1 MIEKKLN
8 EKIEDT
14 VASAL
19 EQDAKFESVDLVE
32 NEQPQVIATDPQFS
46 ETVMQPEADPPSA
59 DVDGMKV
66 AGLGTKILK
75 GLAERTAEAETRVVS
90 PIPDEPVQE
99 IGGSLIIRE
108 DQANVDEINRA
119 LGGDYTKGLNLPNI
133 DNIGLDEIDGASYL
147 QNLKNINEELFEAAR
162 RGTLNIDS
170 IMQLAES
177 KDLSLVVHDW
187 SKRSPGEAASSEDL
201 VAGILALDAIMRDT
215 AKAWDAAGQLPAGPE
230 RDAATTRAMQ
240 LMNLEAQVAANISG
254 ATSEAGRAL
263 YTARTLQQSGL
274 PNASERVTQLYG
286 LENAQDVEHLGRLY
300 MALPSP
306 NQKAQLVKKGLVARG
321 IDAVI
326 EIWINSILTSPVTH
340 MVNIAGN
347 ASFMGLRVL
356 ETMGASGVGRVRSAI
371 TGNADRVRMRE
382 GLAQLNAIQQGWL
395 DALLVAGRTAFTE
408 EPSDFVTKIDV
419 RNRRAIGTT
428 GDPRVVLQEIRDGN
442 YVAAAINTFGIS
454 QRMGGRALLA
464 EDEFFKGIGYRM
476 TLHQRAELDA
486 ATAYDE
492 ALNAGKTAEEAREIY
507 ANRKAEILINPPM
520 DIAVDAKEAARVMT
534 FQGDMDGML
543 GDLQGAMAHPIIK
556 LFVPFFKTPSNVMR
570 EAFIRTP
577 LGLAA
582 PSVRKA
588 LKAGGR
594 EADMAISRIAT
605 GSAIMYSFA
614 ALSMGL
620 YGEDN
625 ETIVLGAGPTD
636 PQARAAMQRMGM
648 QPYSINIKQEDG
660 TYTSITYSRFDP
672 VSGVLAMAAD
682 YAYYAQYEEDADKAE
697 AVAAAAVLSI
707 SEYAMQMPFL
717 QGVQEL
723 GAAMMNPDP
732 KVRSEQLT
740 KLFAEKASSAGLSV
754 LPTVSSFS
762 AGIERIQ
769 DPAARSTDLPPGKV
783 PFTNMD
789 ITDAPTW
796 AKGFYTA
803 LQKAKARN
811 PFFNEELPKD
821 LNEWGEVRMQGTGA
835 GWEFWSPVRIVDT
848 KYSAVD
854 QEMMD
859 LGDGISRTPRKI
871 NGVELNR
878 DQRLRWITLT
888 NQMDAMGRMPGDAD
902 YDSTTTLLPIL
913 NEMIFSEEY
922 QSLPDKTEKMRA
934 IRDEVADARSRAK
947 NRLRQEFLDLDEK
960 IKAVD

>member
-8 EKIEDT
+8 DKIEDT
-14 VASAL
+14 VVSAL
-19 EQDAKFESVDLVE
+19 EQEATFESVDPVE
-32 NEQPQVIATDPQFS
+32 NEQPQVIATDPQVS
-46 ETVMQPEADPPSA
+46 ESVMQPEADPPSA
-59 DVDGMKV
+59 DVDGMQV

-75 GLAERTAEAETRVVS
+75 GLAERTAEAEKKVVS
-90 PIPDEPVQE
+90 PIPDEPVQD
-99 IGGSLIIRE
+99 IGGQLVIRE
-108 DQANVDEINRA
+108 DQTNVDEINRA
-119 LGGDYTKGLNLPNI
+119 LGGDYVKGLNLPNI
-133 DNIGLDEIDGASYL
+133 EGMGLDEIDGASYL
-147 QNLKNINEELFEAAR
+147 QNLKNLNAELFESAR
-162 RGTLNIDS
+162 RGTLNIDA
-170 IMQLAES
+170 IVNLAES
-177 KDLSLVVHDW
+177 KDLDLVVHQW
-187 SKRSPGEAASSEDL
+187 SKRNPGEAASSEDL
-201 VAGILALDAIMRDT
+201 VAGIIGLDAIMRDT
-215 AKAWDAAGQLPAGPE
+215 AKAWDAAAQLPAGPE

-240 LMNLEAQVAANISG
+240 LMNLEAQIAANISG

-274 PNASERVTQLYG
+274 PNASERMTQLYG

-306 NQKAQLVKKGLVARG
+306 NQKAQFVQKGLVARG
-321 IDAVI
+321 TDAVI

-356 ETMGASGVGRVRSAI
+356 ETMGAAGVGRIRSAV
-371 TGNADRVRMRE
+371 TGNAERVRMRE
-382 GLAQLNAIQQGWL
+382 ALAQLSGIQQGWL
-395 DALLVAGRTAFTE
+395 DALLVAGRTGFTE
-408 EPSDFVTKIDV
+408 EPTDFVSKIDV

-442 YVAAAINTFGIS
+442 YVAAAVNTFGIT

-476 TLHQRAELDA
+476 TLHQRAEIDA

-492 ALNAGKTAEEAREIY
+492 ALNGGKTVEEAREIY
-507 ANRKAEILINPPM
+507 ANRKADILMNPPM

-534 FQGDMDGML
+534 FQGDLDGTL
-543 GDLQGAMAHPIIK
+543 GKLQGAMTHPIVK
-556 LFVPFFKTPSNVMR
+556 MFVPFFKTPSNVMR

-577 LGLAA
+577 LGVLA
-582 PSVRKA
+582 PSVRKS

-605 GSAIMYSFA
+605 GSAIMGSFG
-614 ALSMGL
+614 ALAMGL

-625 ETIVLGAGPTD
+625 ETVVLGAGPTD
-636 PQARAAMQRMGM
+636 PQARAAMQRMGL

-660 TYTSITYSRFDP
+660 TYKSITYSRFDP

-682 YAYYAQYEEDADKAE
+682 YAYYAQHEENSDWLDG
-697 AVAAAAVLSI
+697 VATAAVLSI
-707 SEYAMQMPFL
+707 SEYALQMPFL

-723 GAAMMNPDP
+723 GAALMNPDP
-732 KVRSEQLT
+732 TVRSEQLT
-740 KLFAEKASSAGLSV
+740 KLFAEKFASAGLSV
-754 LPTVSSFS
+754 VPTVSSFT
-762 AGIERIQ
+762 AGIERLQ

-796 AKGFYTA
+796 AKGFYSA

-811 PFFNEELPKD
+811 PFFNEDLPKD

-835 GWEFWSPVRIVDT
+835 GWEFWSPVRIT
-848 KYSAVD
+848 NSKYSAVD
-854 QEMMD
+854 QEMMS
-859 LGDGISRTPRKI
+859 LGDGISRTPKKI

-888 NQMDAMGRMPGDAD
+888 NQMDAMGRMPDNEG
-902 YDSTTTLLPIL
+902 YDPTTTLLPIL
-913 NEMIFSEEY
+913 NEMIFTNEY
-922 QSLPDKTEKMRA
+922 QMLPDKAEKMNA
-934 IRDEVADARSRAK
+934 IRDEVSDARTRAK

-960 IKAVD
+960 IKAAD